1 MPPSPRSSKN
11 PPPMPSALERDPR
24 WHLAARIAASPQ
36 LSRSDQLRE
45 ILFYLIRQSLL
56 HPDEP
61 IRESEIAHKALGRPA
76 SFNPVDDNIVRV
88 QVAHL
93 RKRLLQYFNEKGQ
106 DEKLQVTIARGSYRP
121 VFTPRPRFGAE
132 EELPLPA
139 APVAETELA
148 AVQPA
153 PPPADLPQP
162 ATETWQSIT
171 ISRARWRALLAA
183 AAVLL
188 LAVFYFAFND
198 IRNIRRIAS
207 LQNALAPWQ
216 AQPALKTF
224 WGAFFSS
231 GHETDLVVSD
241 NSLLLNE
248 QITQFSPTYS
258 AYINHDFP
266 SEQQKNSFSP
276 EMRKAINVIA
286 SKGLGSISEFKAVQ
300 KILDLSPHNGRL
312 RLFGARQF
320 PPAFLEQNNVIL
332 IGGLIANPWEGLYD
346 DKLNFG
352 QITRFVDTGSTW
364 VENRHPQPGEP
375 KSYST
380 DDNVGYCDIAFL
392 PQTAHGT
399 SVLIVEGTGSEAT
412 EAAGDFLNSEEQMS
426 GLLRR
431 FHTQSFPAFEV
442 LLKINQL
449 RGTPLTA
456 SIEAFRILPQMH

>member
-1 MPPSPRSSKN
+1 MPPSPYSSKN
-11 PPPMPSALERDPR
+11 PALTPSALERDPR
-24 WHLAARIAASPQ
+24 WHLAARIAASP
-36 LSRSDQLRE
+36 LLARSDQLRE
-45 ILFYLIRQSLL
+45 ILFYLVRQSLL

-93 RKRLLQYFNEKGQ
+93 RKRLLQYFNDKGP
-106 DEKLQVTIARGSYRP
+106 DEKLQVTIARGSYKP
-121 VFTPRPRFGAE
+121 VFTPRPLFEAE
-132 EELPLPA
+132 DPLPLPLA
-139 APVAETELA
+139 APEPESPPRPASLPAEVLQTAQAAPSGIVLTRTQWRCILA
-148 AVQPA
+148 TA
-153 PPPADLPQP
+153 
-162 ATETWQSIT
+162 
-171 ISRARWRALLAA
+171 AL
-183 AAVLL
+183 LL
-188 LAVFYFAFND
+188 LAVCYFSFND
-198 IRNIRRIAS
+198 IRHQRLLTS

-216 AQPALKTF
+216 AQPALKAF
-224 WGAFFSS
+224 WSSFFNS
-231 GHETDLVVSD
+231 GHETDLVISD

-248 QITQFSPTYS
+248 QITQLSPTYS

-300 KILDLSPHNGRL
+300 KFLDLSPHNGRL

-392 PQTAHGT
+392 PQAAHGT

-412 EAAGDFLNSEEQMS
+412 EAAGDFLNSEEQMK

-456 SIEAFRILPQMH
+456 SVEAFRILPQTH